1 MRREM
6 FITAL
11 PFIIAQDKKARSVG
25 KKLLNIIVVYI
36 SFFHFS
42 IVLDFQ

>member
-11 PFIIAQDKKARSVG
+11 PFIIVQDKKA
-25 KKLLNIIVVYI
+25 KKLLKIIVVYI

>member
-25 KKLLNIIVVYI
+25 KKLLKIIYI